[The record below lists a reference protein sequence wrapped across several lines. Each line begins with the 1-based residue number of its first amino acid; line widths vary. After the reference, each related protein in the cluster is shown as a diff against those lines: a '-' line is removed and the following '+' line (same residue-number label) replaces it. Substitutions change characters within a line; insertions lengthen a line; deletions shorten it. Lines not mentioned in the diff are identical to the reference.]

1 MKKFLTLMANLHG
14 GVFLKDDTEK
24 YESFDSKKITLK
36 YLNNHPKL
44 EKHKGDSRHYF
55 FKE

>member
-14 GVFLKDDTEK
+14 GVFLKDDSEK

-44 EKHKGDSRHYF
+44 EKHKGGF
-55 FKE
+55 QALLFKE